1 MCDSCYLLLV
11 SYDELEDGF
20 PEMKIK
26 DDFFITRATW
36 AIMCSK
42 KMNNYKQKSHS
53 DLR

>member
-26 DDFFITRATW
+26 DDLFITRAAW
-36 AIMCSK
+36 GIVGS
-42 KMNNYKQKSHS
+42 
-53 DLR
+53 